1 MAEPLNALENPDD
14 GGNWSWRVRRQHIK
28 CEYNQREMSYG
39 ADELLFEEVLINND
53 WKLKPGYNKKA
64 KTKSLIY
71 AVCHAVT

>member
-1 MAEPLNALENPDD
+1 
-14 GGNWSWRVRRQHIK
+14 
-28 CEYNQREMSYG
+28 MSYG